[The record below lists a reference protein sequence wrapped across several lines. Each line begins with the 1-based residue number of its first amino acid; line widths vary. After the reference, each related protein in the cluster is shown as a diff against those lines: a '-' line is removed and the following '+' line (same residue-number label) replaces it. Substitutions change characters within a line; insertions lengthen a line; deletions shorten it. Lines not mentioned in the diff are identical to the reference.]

1 MSREAESKPR
11 SVRSR
16 LLRWLLPPLL
26 VAAIGIELQLIVAVN
41 RLDHAY
47 DEALG
52 NAARAAAAM
61 LGDTKSRGDI
71 DSILPKTA
79 GSDRRHL
86 LIVDA
91 EGEPVSGDTELTVRS
106 SSRDPDL
113 RFVDTTR
120 RGQPL
125 RMAVLRQ
132 RVEGRDKI
140 VVLAETTLA
149 RDAARRSLLLA
160 TVAGSLLQ
168 LLLTLMVVW
177 FGVRLGLSALL
188 RLRDTGAQR
197 DARDFTPVPMDTV
210 PDEASPL
217 VATLNRAIE
226 RARDAAEAR
235 QRFIDDAA
243 HPLRNPLVA
252 VHAGLVNMEIQLR
265 GTPRHARARQLLED
279 SRRITRT
286 TRQRLAMARTD
297 AAGAIP
303 RECLDLR
310 DVVVEQAQHHLDR
323 ALECGIDL
331 GIEAANT
338 RVEGVR
344 WLLNEVLSNLLDN
357 ALAYSPHGSHVTI
370 HCGERDRVPFLAV
383 EDDGR
388 ALPPTSAN
396 GSAHA
401 SIAGA
406 ARRAMAP
413 GWDWR
418 SSSRPRTCTVPI
430 SPSGTVRRGAERSAP
445 CISRRPRGV
454 DAPHIAWE
462 SS

>member
-26 VAAIGIELQLIVAVN
+26 LVAAIGIGLQLIVAVN
-41 RLDHAY
+41 RLDHVY

-52 NAARAAAAM
+52 NAARAAAAAM
-61 LGDTKSRGDI
+61 FGDTKSRRDI

-91 EGEPVSGDTELTVRS
+91 QGGPVSGDTELTVRS

-125 RMAVLRQ
+125 RMAVLRL
-132 RVEGRDKI
+132 RVEGRDRI

-188 RLRDTGAQR
+188 RLRDTVARR

-226 RARDAAEAR
+226 RTRDAAEAR

-243 HPLRNPLVA
+243 HQLRNPLVA

-286 TRQRLAMARTD
+286 TRQLLAMARTD
-297 AAGAIP
+297 AAGAVP

-344 WLLNEVLSNLLDN
+344 WLLTEVLSNLLDN
-357 ALAYSPHGSHVTI
+357 ALAYSPHGSRVTL
-370 HCGERDRVPFLAV
+370 HCGERDGVPFLAV
-383 EDDGR
+383 EDDGPGIAADEREQVR
-388 ALPPTSAN
+388 ARFHRGRSAQ
-396 GSAHA
+396 GDGTGLGLAIVEQAAHVHGA
-401 SIAGA
+401 DFTIEDGA
-406 ARRAMAP
+406 AGRGTICSLHFPPAM
-413 GWDWR
+413 R
-418 SSSRPRTCTVPI
+418 C
-430 SPSGTVRRGAERSAP
+430 
-445 CISRRPRGV
+445 
-454 DAPHIAWE
+454 
-462 SS
+462 